1 MVHVITIHRNGR
13 GLQGQFR
20 CVTKPVKDQSS
31 LRLRTPRTVSR
42 ARCQGGLRLSRTRDL
57 TVTLVPTTPNTNAE
71 TVPTVHPSS
80 AYTVSSFYDVRS
92 TRRHVTTAHFNLDVL
107 PVSIL
112 RVIGRHPEQPRDP
125 NAMPFGALQVVT
137 RCRNRHGRILTRTVT
152 ATMDQT

>member
-20 CVTKPVKDQSS
+20 RVTKPVKDQTS
-31 LRLRTPRTVSR
+31 LRLRTPRTISR
-42 ARCQGGLRLSRTRDL
+42 ARCQSGLRLPRTRDL
-57 TVTLVPTTPNTNAE
+57 TIALVPTTSNTNAE
-71 TVPTVHPSS
+71 TMST
-80 AYTVSSFYDVRS
+80 FYAPDVYAIFPLHNVGPARG
-92 TRRHVTTAHFNLDVL
+92 HVTAAGFNLDIL
-107 PVSIL
+107 PVNIL

-125 NAMPFGALQVVT
+125 NAMTFGALQVVT